1 LLGNPSHDYLFT
13 GWPRRLVLPA
23 GRHNMILACIKGDE
37 QWRYAFFAFLMLWEG
52 VKVEMTIDIGPSEL
66 IHNF

>member
-1 LLGNPSHDYLFT
+1 
-13 GWPRRLVLPA
+13 
-23 GRHNMILACIKGDE
+23 MILACIKGDE